1 MEEVRQLQKKYC
13 SRAMASAIVIALLLI
28 VAGLKP
34 AGKGLVLGA
43 IFSIIN
49 FIVMGETLTLKI
61 NKTKGKLFMLSL
73 GSILFR
79 YMLLSVPL
87 IVAIKYEPFNVV
99 AAICGIFMVQ
109 FTIITDP
116 LWDLISSLLERQA

>member
-1 MEEVRQLQKKYC
+1 
-13 SRAMASAIVIALLLI
+13 MAGAIVIALLLI

-87 IVAIKYEPFNVV
+87 IAAIKFEQFSLV

-109 FTIITDP
+109 LTILADP
-116 LWDLISSLLERQA
+116 LWNLISSYRGKKV